1 MLRRGGALAA
11 YEHAVLPLLPA
22 STLIC
27 FNVAESR
34 LDFAVEVCAPAV
46 VIGALRIREKLVLC
60 GVVVDQEGGLG
71 DIVGC
76 FSFVTRQHPNFDV
89 GLTERLNSLWNP
101 LLKQDV
107 TKSNLKHNT
116 ECHSCNLS
124 SMAVQPK
131 QIQPCST
138 PLHKASISLLSI
150 SFLIASC
157 SLAANSSTSA
167 TLSSR

>member
-22 STLIC
+22 NTLIC
-27 FNVAESR
+27 FDVAESR

-46 VIGALRIREKLVLC
+46 VIGALRIREELVLC

-89 GLTERLNSLWNP
+89 GLAERLYCLGNA

-107 TKSNLKHNT
+107 TTSELKHST
-116 ECHSCNLS
+116 GCHSCNLS
-124 SMAVQPK
+124 SIAVQPK
-131 QIQPCST
+131 HMQPCST
-138 PLHKASISLLSI
+138 PLHNASISLLSI
-150 SFLIASC
+150 SLLIASC
-157 SLAANSSTSA
+157 SFAANDSTSA